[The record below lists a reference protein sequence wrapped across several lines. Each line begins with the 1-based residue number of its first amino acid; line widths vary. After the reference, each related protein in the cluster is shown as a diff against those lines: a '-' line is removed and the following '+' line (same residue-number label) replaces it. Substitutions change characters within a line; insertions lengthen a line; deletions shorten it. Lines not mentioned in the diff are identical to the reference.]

1 MKKLILIAV
10 IAVVFIANCLL
21 PTANCFS
28 QNYCGSSR
36 YDIPVF
42 SNVTVTSNI
51 VYGQNLDLNNNMK
64 ILELDVYEPT
74 SDTAAIRPL
83 IVLAHGGSFISGD
96 KTDMLYIGTEMAKR
110 GYVVASINYRLG
122 LGFPIDS
129 IRAMRA
135 VWRATQDM
143 KAAVRFFRKD
153 AATTNTYKIDPNI
166 IFIGGASAGA
176 IMATH
181 YAYLDQSAEVPST
194 IDTVALGGLEGNS
207 GNPGYSSLAKA
218 VVNIC
223 GAIADTC
230 WMKPGD
236 EDMVS
241 LQGNDDNTV
250 PYCSDN
256 VYLASF
262 KIMIIHG
269 LGIMAVRSA
278 QIGMTNPNHTFYGQD
293 HSSPGDTIN
302 VDTTIALASDFL
314 YMQMGCIPTNTVN
327 YSNTPLCIVN
337 LPNTYSSCLLNPG
350 VNDIVLN
357 EENVSLYP
365 NPAAENIMV
374 TLKNVKGKNF
384 SGAVYDI
391 TGRTVSQFNFSGKE
405 HLIKRNQI
413 QSGIYF
419 LKLNSDAGE
428 SFVTKIIF
436 IE

>member
-1 MKKLILIAV
+1 MKKLFLVPFAFCIFTSAL
-10 IAVVFIANCLL
+10 
-21 PTANCFS
+21 FS

-42 SNVTVTSNI
+42 SNVTVTSDI
-51 VYGQNLDLNNNMK
+51 VYGSAININNQPETLKLDM
-64 ILELDVYEPT
+64 YEPT
-74 SDTAAIRPL
+74 GDTASIRPL
-83 IVLAHGGSFISGD
+83 IVLAHGGSFIGGD

-110 GYVVASINYRLG
+110 GYIVASINYRLG

-143 KAAVRFFRKD
+143 KAAVRFFSKD
-153 AATTNTYKIDPNI
+153 AATTNTYKVDPNM

-176 IMATH
+176 IMAVH
-181 YAYLDQSAEVPST
+181 YAYLDQPAEIPST
-194 IDTVALGGLEGNS
+194 IDTNLLGGLEGNS
-207 GNPGYSSLAKA
+207 GNAGYSSSAKA

-230 WMKPGD
+230 WMQPGD
-236 EDMVS
+236 EDLVS

-256 VYLASF
+256 VYLVSF
-262 KIMIIHG
+262 KIMVIHG
-269 LGIMAVRSA
+269 LGTMVKRANNISLS
-278 QIGMTNPNHTFYGQD
+278 NPVHTFYGQD

-327 YSNTPLCIVN
+327 YTNIPICLTN

-350 VNDIVLN
+350 MNDIVLN
-357 EENVSLYP
+357 DENVSLYP
-365 NPAAENIMV
+365 NPASENLILA
-374 TLKNVKGKNF
+374 LKNVKGGKF
-384 SGAVYDI
+384 SGEVHDI
-391 TGRTVSQFNFSGKE
+391 AGRTVSKFNFSGKE
-405 HLIKRNQI
+405 YLIRRNQI

-428 SFVTKIIF
+428 SFITKIIF
-436 IE
+436 TE